1 MHLVFT
7 VQSSNKC
14 ADWLEHRIN
23 NFFDE
28 RRDWSPTEED
38 LQKAKDAMIN
48 ELLQKPTSLGIEAQR
63 LWEDICDEEYEFNTR
78 D

>member
-48 ELLQKPTSLGIEAQR
+48 ELL
-63 LWEDICDEEYEFNTR
+63 
-78 D
+78 